1 MFITGHATHPDAH
14 MALALAAAQIDAQR
28 ATHGPDF
35 VATLG
40 LVYLTDRLVSQ
51 ADALLAELRQR
62 WPGVH
67 WAGNVGVGVL
77 ASGVEY
83 IDEPALVLMLCNLP
97 ARSFQLFNGRQP
109 LAAQQAYSALVH
121 ADPATHDLDELLV
134 ELAGRTRSGYL
145 FGGLTGSRSRHL
157 HLADGVFE
165 GGLSGVAFLDDPA
178 PLSVGNKG
186 RTASPPRLISRVTQ
200 GCQPLG
206 PARRI
211 TAGERN
217 LVLEL
222 DGQPALPLLLADLGI
237 SLDAPKPAMAAL
249 RSTLVGLTDASDAV
263 LSRGGQFGTDTRVR
277 HLIGIDP
284 ARFGIAMAD
293 QASVG
298 LQLTFCR
305 RDAAAARRD
314 LVRICAEIR
323 DEIEAESPA
332 AATAH
337 EGAVRRGAANPDAAS
352 GTGAAPAGAHIVGAV
367 YVSCAGRGGSHFG
380 APSAEAQVVQHA
392 LGDVPLVGFFAA
404 GEIARHHLYGYT
416 GVLTVFVAD

>member
-1 MFITGHATHPDAH
+1 MFITAHATHPDAH

-28 ATHGPDF
+28 ATRGPDF

-51 ADALLAELRQR
+51 ADALLAELQQR

-97 ARSFQLFNGRQP
+97 ASSFQLFNGRQP

-145 FGGLTGSRSRHL
+145 FGGLTGSRGRHL

-178 PLSVGNKG
+178 QRALGSAARAV
-186 RTASPPRLISRVTQ
+186 SPPRLVSRVTQ

-237 SLDAPKPAMAAL
+237 SLDAPKQAMAAL

-277 HLIGIDP
+277 NLVGIDP

-305 RDAAAARRD
+305 RDSTAARRD

-332 AATAH
+332 AVTAH
-337 EGAVRRGAANPDAAS
+337 DGAVRRDAGNHDATG
-352 GTGAAPAGAHIVGAV
+352 GTAAPLASAHIVGAI

-380 APSAEAQVVQHA
+380 APSAEAQIVQHA